1 LPSRSVPTLKVQQQ
15 NARGWPASRRDRR
28 PEPASPQPSDRDRVR
43 GRLRRRRKGMALEC
57 ASVTV
62 ASDEGRGPQLPEQT
76 LLATDARG
84 AGSARFTV
92 HSRAAWKPY
101 STIGTKAVRSLALS
115 SLLRAV
121 RGCGRRHRSASD
133 PNSTDPRPCLLT
145 CSGHRGKRRFV
156 GADLEREL
164 HQQLGARLLRSC
176 ECRRHL
182 DGRPVSCEHV
192 AQRRCPRSDLGDRGA
207 LQEHRI
213 ADQIGHTTPALR
225 RLGP

>member
-1 LPSRSVPTLKVQQQ
+1 
-15 NARGWPASRRDRR
+15 
-28 PEPASPQPSDRDRVR
+28 
-43 GRLRRRRKGMALEC
+43 MALEC

-207 LQEHRI
+207 LQELATARWAECEQPPIGCSGVVEQRFRTGSPTRSDTPPRHFAVSVHEPVHRRCYVDAQAI
-213 ADQIGHTTPALR
+213 WGLMRDRSAG
-225 RLGP
+225 